1 LKDFSVKKPCHNYWR
16 KKQLLTL
23 IKIDSRLQWDIKN
36 ISNSCSTVKHFQKQF
51 LGMTRKK
58 MESMYFFDAKR
69 TLSKDIFQES
79 NSGDKLETPGPM
91 L

>member
-1 LKDFSVKKPCHNYWR
+1 
-16 KKQLLTL
+16 
-23 IKIDSRLQWDIKN
+23 
-36 ISNSCSTVKHFQKQF
+36 
-51 LGMTRKK
+51 MTRKK